1 MWGVTTILRVSRR
14 EWTAAM
20 YLVDTNVISE
30 ARKGS
35 RANPG
40 VRAFFSA
47 ASEQDQPLFLAS
59 ITIGELRRGVDLI
72 RRRGDGAQ
80 ADALA
85 QWLAVVLDDYGDRVL
100 VLDTEA
106 AQLWGRLRVPHPE
119 QALDKQIAAIALL
132 HDLTVVTRNTADFLP
147 TGVALLNPF
156 HGATEPAP

>member
-1 MWGVTTILRVSRR
+1 
-14 EWTAAM
+14 M

-59 ITIGELRRGVDLI
+59 ISIGELRRGVDLI

-80 ADALA
+80 ADALE

-100 VLDTEA
+100 VLDAEA

-119 QALDKQIAAIALL
+119 HALDKQIAAIALL

-156 HGATEPAP
+156 HSPTELHP